1 MSINANIEILK
12 CLSLIT
18 QSFGTTESN
27 RSFFLMVENFYIW
40 ILDVLAMCIRRKCFV
55 EKNNKGYLTLG
66 EFDLWGFICCNFK
79 GGN

>member
-1 MSINANIEILK
+1 MPIMENYK

-18 QSFGTTESN
+18 QSFATSKRN
-27 RSFFLMVENFYIW
+27 RSCLFLVVEIFYIR
-40 ILDVLAMCIRRKCFV
+40 ILDILAMCIRRKCFV

-66 EFDLWGFICCNFK
+66 EFNLWGFICGNFK

>member
-1 MSINANIEILK
+1 MPIMENYK

-27 RSFFLMVENFYIW
+27 RPCFLMVENFYIW

-55 EKNNKGYLTLG
+55 EKNNKEYLRLG
-66 EFDLWGFICCNFK
+66 EFDLWGSICGNFK